1 MLKMV
6 ERPSHVREGLYYPW
20 HPDIAAKYTLAPSFK
35 NVDQGNIEL
44 WKRRGK
50 WIVLPLT
57 ASDKKAKGKDFRKV
71 GAPIGTPHLFQA
83 RSQDQYKVYQKSVRL
98 LMAGK
103 NHIIRAHPGWGKTVV
118 GIAIANMLKKKTLIV
133 VHKGDIAAQWVNAI
147 KLVTGLESHEV
158 GYIAGKKVDIENKPF
173 VIAMI
178 QSLSKQGKYGIKDFE
193 SFGLVIFDEVHRVGA
208 EHFSQA
214 VWAVPAKLRL
224 GLSATPQR
232 HDGRDVVFTSH
243 IGPVLVTAKQKAMK
257 FRVLV
262 TTSGWFCPRKDA
274 WSTQKG
280 QYEMVRIPH
289 SAGKMGHITKS
300 VTKHDI
306 RNDIIT
312 NFATRTYHKGRTT
325 LIFSETKAHLAEL
338 EKKIVAA
345 GVDANEIGMYVGG
358 LSEKKRKE
366 VLTKPILL
374 TTYQYCSEGTDI
386 PWADSLVFGTPR
398 SNIEQI
404 VGRILR
410 EHEGKADPLVLDIRD
425 NDSPVYV
432 NYAGKRDEFYQSKGA
447 DVRQVPRSKF
457 LA

>member
-6 ERPSHVREGLYYPW
+6 QRPSHVREGLYYPW
-20 HPDIAAKYTLAPSFK
+20 HPTIAEKFTLAPSFK
-35 NVDQGNIEL
+35 NDGQGNIEL

-57 ASDKKAKGKDFRKV
+57 ASDKKVKGKDFRKA
-71 GAPIGTPHLFQA
+71 GAPIGTPHLFEA
-83 RSQDQYKVYQKSVRL
+83 RNHDQYRVYQESVKL
-98 LMAGK
+98 LKGGN
-103 NHIIRAHPGWGKTVV
+103 NHIIRAPTGWGKTVV
-118 GIAIANMLKKKTLIV
+118 GAAIANSLKKKTLIV
-133 VHKGDIAAQWVNAI
+133 VHKGDIAAQWVTAI
-147 KLVTGLESHEV
+147 KLVTGLEAHEV
-158 GYIAGKKVDIENKPF
+158 GYIAGKKMDIDNKPF

-178 QSLSKQGKYGIKDFE
+178 QSMSKDGKYGIKDFD

-224 GLSATPQR
+224 GLSATPSR
-232 HDGRDVVFTSH
+232 HDGREVVFKSH
-243 IGPVLVTAKQKAMK
+243 IGPVRIVAKQAAMK

-262 TTSGWFCPRKDA
+262 TTSGWFCPRKEG
-274 WSTQKG
+274 WNTEKG
-280 QYEMVRIPH
+280 QYEQIRIPH
-289 SAGKMGHITKS
+289 SAGKMGHIAKS
-300 VTKHDI
+300 VAKADV
-306 RNDIIT
+306 RNNIIT
-312 NFATRTYHKGRTT
+312 NFVTRTYHKGRTT
-325 LIFSETKAHLAEL
+325 IIFSETKAHLAAL
-338 EKKIVAA
+338 EQKIVAA
-345 GVDANEIGMYVGG
+345 GVDANEIAMYVGG

-366 VLTKPILL
+366 ALTKPILL
-374 TTYQYCSEGTDI
+374 ATYQYCSEGTDI